1 MGSYDDSSTKT
12 GHCLSSFVCIIKL
25 LIIENVYKNN
35 FCVFFSCLEVQQT
48 LVAIIVAI
56 FGLGSVVILIM
67 ACVCC
72 RAQLKC
78 HRKDTKMAKEGV
90 ACKNGYE
97 ANFIR
102 MEVGCNVA
110 CRSGDEVTSMIG
122 NVKCKS
128 GDEADPVKMKL
139 GDNIAYKSGDEVT
152 SMIGNAVN
160 HKSGDEASSVKM
172 KSTTHDTKASVK
184 MQDNMA
190 YLTFM

>member
-1 MGSYDDSSTKT
+1 
-12 GHCLSSFVCIIKL
+12 
-25 LIIENVYKNN
+25 
-35 FCVFFSCLEVQQT
+35 
-48 LVAIIVAI
+48 
-56 FGLGSVVILIM
+56 M

-72 RAQLKC
+72 KAQLKC

-90 ACKNGYE
+90 ACKSGDE
-97 ANFIR
+97 ANPMR
-102 MEVGCNVA
+102 MEVGCVA
-110 CRSGDEVTSMIG
+110 YRSGDEATSMIS
-122 NVKCKS
+122 NTVNCMS
-128 GDEADPVKMKL
+128 GDEADPMKMKL
-139 GDNIAYKSGDEVT
+139 GDNIAYRSGNEVT